1 MTVDEL
7 HLWPVTVPTETTTT
21 TIYPMGRFPP
31 QTVVIT
37 DDPNPL
43 SETGVTH
50 SPVTR
55 SITIPPYSWNSV
67 SASDSLVKP
76 VTYSSASDKKN
87 GPPCINRAKCDI
99 PCLLPIFCHGPC
111 LKNCGGG
118 GSAASNDPNPLPNSE
133 PGPDEDPDEDCDKI
147 ATVTDEWVSYK
158 TIDSTSI
165 SCTTTSYH
173 VHTGCQATASAT
185 TTGVDACNSVDPYAD
200 QGRDGGAPSGLVTTT
215 DDRRVSTTTGEVP
228 STTTQQPEQ
237 THTVDGGVLKC
248 ESENNDF
255 KQEQGDQDRFG
266 TLDHFNSIAR
276 VVCEQ
281 EKVDFS
287 SDRNGNYGLDYGRL
301 DTPTKPSCFSI
312 SGEQVEATV
321 PPFPTLQ
328 LRIMTPRLKCAY
340 RGLRR
345 LSTHV
350 SLLVTVNG
358 TALTEF
364 SR

>member
-1 MTVDEL
+1 MG
-7 HLWPVTVPTETTTT
+7 HLVSIVQSV
-21 TIYPMGRFPP
+21 IFP
-31 QTVVIT
+31 
-37 DDPNPL
+37 
-43 SETGVTH
+43 
-50 SPVTR
+50 
-55 SITIPPYSWNSV
+55 
-67 SASDSLVKP
+67 A
-76 VTYSSASDKKN
+76 
-87 GPPCINRAKCDI
+87 CDI